1 MAISEKLVKINNEV
15 ITQETLLAQIQA
27 ALEGKA
33 AGGSAE
39 DGIEVIKRT
48 IELDSNSQTIT
59 IPDIEKEPKI
69 LLLNRRYF
77 LNEYTNYKHGWEDY
91 EGSEYFAIC
100 LFYNSNENI
109 NIKLTY
115 ADYDTNQFQYY
126 LEYADIKNNDDSS
139 EMQFTINIHYDE
151 SKKETII
158 DINDDDNTPLI
169 FIPGSYECY
178 ILYDQ
183 ISESSN
189 IDTSDANATSLDIRE
204 GTRAYAQGAPVD
216 GAIPTRSD
224 LDVTVGNT
232 SVVIPAGIYDNDI
245 DLAIKSA
252 GGGTP
257 RIISS
262 DAVQVTNASATS
274 SMTFTFSKPSET
286 AILKGVY
293 VVFSGATSIST
304 GTITSVTYLRDFY
317 KGTNETTEETNLTYT
332 YLSGLYGVGSY
343 VDTYLTATVTDNTNS
358 VVVKFTNINSHKFA
372 ATFSYKAYPIFIDGG
387 TAEETVMETWEFTL
401 EDGSTVEK
409 EIEVGA

>member
-39 DGIEVIKRT
+39 DGIEVVKRT
-48 IELDSNSQTIT
+48 IELDSNSQTIA

-115 ADYDTNQFQYY
+115 AGYDTNQFQYY

-189 IDTSDANATSLDIRE
+189 IDTSDANATSTDMRE
-204 GTRAYAQGAPVD
+204 GTSGYVNGVKVEGD
-216 GAIPTRSD
+216 IPTKSED
-224 LDVTVGNT
+224 DVIVGDT
-232 SVVIPAGIYDNDI
+232 SVTIPAGIYDKDI
-245 DLAIKSA
+245 IKDI
-252 GGGTP
+252 P
-257 RIISS
+257 
-262 DAVQVTNASATS
+262 
-274 SMTFTFSKPSET
+274 K
-286 AILKGVY
+286 
-293 VVFSGATSIST
+293 
-304 GTITSVTYLRDFY
+304 TI
-317 KGTNETTEETNLTYT
+317 
-332 YLSGLYGVGSY
+332 
-343 VDTYLTATVTDNTNS
+343 
-358 VVVKFTNINSHKFA
+358 
-372 ATFSYKAYPIFIDGG
+372 
-387 TAEETVMETWEFTL
+387 ETWVFTL
-401 EDGSTVEK
+401 EDGSTITK
-409 EIEVGA
+409 EVEVG